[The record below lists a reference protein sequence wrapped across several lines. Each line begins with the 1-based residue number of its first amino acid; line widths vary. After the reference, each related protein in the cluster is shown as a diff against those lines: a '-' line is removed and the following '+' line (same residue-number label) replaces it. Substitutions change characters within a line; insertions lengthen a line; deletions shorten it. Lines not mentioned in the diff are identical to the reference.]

1 MEDALDIRRRIFSAF
16 ERAEAEPDTH
26 RRAPW
31 LRFVV
36 IGGGPTGVELAGA
49 IAELKSSTLHGE
61 FRAFD
66 SREAEVILLEGS
78 DRVLPPYPE
87 SLSWRARVS
96 LEKLGVQVR
105 TQAIVR
111 RIEEGTVV
119 IEQDGAEEVIT
130 AQTVLWAAGMRT
142 RSLADRLARATGAVQ
157 DRQGRIVVNDHLN
170 PERALFHLRRRRHG
184 APRAG
189 RQAPAR
195 DRSPSPCSR
204 AVMWRARSA
213 SACRVARP
221 FLSATSTTGRWRS
234 SVGTPPCVTA
244 ICPLRRLVAWALWLL
259 VHIAYLIEYDNRLR
273 VLAEWA
279 WSYFTRKRGAWLI
292 TGEDPKRT

>member
-1 MEDALDIRRRIFSAF
+1 M
-16 ERAEAEPDTH
+16 
-26 RRAPW
+26 
-31 LRFVV
+31 
-36 IGGGPTGVELAGA
+36 ELAGA

-87 SLSWRARVS
+87 SLSRRARVS

-170 PERALFHLRRRRHG
+170 PERAPLHLRRR
-184 APRAG
+184 
-189 RQAPAR
+189 
-195 DRSPSPCSR
+195 
-204 AVMWRARSA
+204 
-213 SACRVARP
+213 
-221 FLSATSTTGRWRS
+221 
-234 SVGTPPCVTA
+234 
-244 ICPLRRLVAWALWLL
+244 
-259 VHIAYLIEYDNRLR
+259 
-273 VLAEWA
+273 
-279 WSYFTRKRGAWLI
+279 
-292 TGEDPKRT
+292 